1 MYSVTLLV
9 APVLTLDLHLM
20 NDVRIIGE
28 IHIHADALLA
38 SRPGI
43 LLIRAVAVRGA
54 AHLMEP
60 SLEQLFYEGLMNSDV
75 PDNNPSSR
83 RREKKSYRWLP
94 VLLVLLQNGTK
105 KRQKDKGRDSLLEK
119 GRPSFRGGLR
129 LTRVRASP
137 AVWDLHFF
145 IGLEIHCHNFGL
157 VIIAELNFVLDV
169 HIRDARTPATV
180 LTLTVGAT
188 LVMEVSGQAAGAEHH
203 IQQA

>member
-60 SLEQLFYEGLMNSDV
+60 SLEQLFYEV
-75 PDNNPSSR
+75 
-83 RREKKSYRWLP
+83 
-94 VLLVLLQNGTK
+94 
-105 KRQKDKGRDSLLEK
+105 
-119 GRPSFRGGLR
+119 
-129 LTRVRASP
+129 
-137 AVWDLHFF
+137 
-145 IGLEIHCHNFGL
+145 
-157 VIIAELNFVLDV
+157 
-169 HIRDARTPATV
+169 
-180 LTLTVGAT
+180 
-188 LVMEVSGQAAGAEHH
+188 
-203 IQQA
+203 